1 MFKWLSFLP
10 CHHFDR
16 LLPFYPPGA
25 YTGVGRGLYLLQQQ
39 QDSSVKVYFKKK
51 TNNNEELY
59 YLIFIEY
66 FFNLFILVG

>member
-39 QDSSVKVYFKKK
+39 QESSAKVYYYFEYQDEFFYIKK
-51 TNNNEELY
+51 N
-59 YLIFIEY
+59 
-66 FFNLFILVG
+66 FILILYLF

>member
-25 YTGVGRGLYLLQQQ
+25 YNGIGRGLHLLQQQ
-39 QDSSVKVYFKKK
+39 QESSVKVYF
-51 TNNNEELY
+51 L
-59 YLIFIEY
+59 L
-66 FFNLFILVG
+66 LFIRKKNE